1 MRIGVLVLTAC
12 CAAVV
17 PLLRL
22 TDKMVLLVTLTFVRW
37 TVALTAW
44 VVITNA
50 SWVFSRVVGLAVVLN
65 GM

>member
-1 MRIGVLVLTAC
+1 
-12 CAAVV
+12 
-17 PLLRL
+17 
-22 TDKMVLLVTLTFVRW
+22 MVLHVTLTFIRW

-65 GM
+65 GMGHICNFSLNTP